1 MRVVFLEDV
10 EGVARGGDVK
20 EVKNGFARNY
30 LIPKSLAVPAT
41 HDALQRVRKLAEQAE
56 KTRIKRLSD
65 MRALGEELS
74 GARVSVGMRA
84 GSGGRLY
91 GSVTAAMVASRLGE
105 ITGRDID
112 RRWVTLPESVRE
124 LGEHEAS
131 VRLHAEV
138 RAEVTVLVHPQDVD
152 PDEYLERLA
161 AAERGEAPAGDDEP
175 GDGAQDAWDGAGDAQ
190 DADAGPE
197 PAAEVEPAT
206 DADAREQ
213 EAGP

>member
-10 EGVARGGDVK
+10 EGVAKGGDVK

-41 HDALQRVRKLAEQAE
+41 HDALQRVRKLAEEAE
-56 KTRIKRLSD
+56 KTRVRRLSD

-74 GARVSVGMRA
+74 GSRVSVGMRA

-91 GSVTAAMVASRLGE
+91 GSVTNAMVASRLSE

-124 LGEHEAS
+124 LGEHEAG
-131 VRLHAEV
+131 VRLHQEV
-138 RAEVTVLVHPQDVD
+138 QVEVTVLVHPQDLD

-161 AAERGEAPAGDDEP
+161 AEEAAESGEDYVVEAQAHGEVDGASDGSVEVSDAPAGAEIE
-175 GDGAQDAWDGAGDAQ
+175 AGDQ
-190 DADAGPE
+190 E
-197 PAAEVEPAT
+197 
-206 DADAREQ
+206 RET
-213 EAGP
+213 ET

>member
-10 EGVARGGDVK
+10 EGVAKGGDVK

-41 HDALQRVRKLAEQAE
+41 HDALQRVRKLAEEAE
-56 KTRIKRLSD
+56 KTRVRRLSD

-74 GARVSVGMRA
+74 GSRVSVGMRA
-84 GSGGRLY
+84 GTGGRLY
-91 GSVTAAMVASRLGE
+91 GSVTNAMVASRLSE

-124 LGEHEAS
+124 LGEHEAG
-131 VRLHAEV
+131 VRLHQEV
-138 RAEVTVLVHPQDVD
+138 QVEVTVLVHPQDLD

-161 AAERGEAPAGDDEP
+161 AEEAAESGEDYVVEARDHGEV
-175 GDGAQDAWDGAGDAQ
+175 DGASDGSVEVSDASAGADIETGD
-190 DADAGPE
+190 
-197 PAAEVEPAT
+197 
-206 DADAREQ
+206 Q
-213 EAGP
+213 ERDTET